1 MSFDPWPALLCRIVV
16 QAVSIMSLRGHHN
29 STSTL
34 VETAS
39 FLVVRLGG
47 GYFALPA
54 DGVRG
59 VLTQEEAGNE
69 EAVTATGTVYRLVDL
84 AQRLSVVTDLS
95 GLEMR
100 TVLYSSGHSHGAIR
114 VEQVVGLTDLERKDC
129 FPLPP
134 QFQCDE
140 RNWFGGMM
148 LYQDQLVLIVNPAWA
163 LGELAEVVPAS
174 VGRVDRMIAVTPAAV
189 GGSC

>member
-1 MSFDPWPALLCRIVV
+1 
-16 QAVSIMSLRGHHN
+16 MSLRGHHN
-29 STSTL
+29 STNVL

-39 FLVVRLGG
+39 FLVVRLGVS
-47 GYFALPA
+47 YVALPA

-59 VLTQEEAGNE
+59 VLTREEAGNE
-69 EAVTATGTVYRLVDL
+69 QAVTVAGTIYQPVDL

-100 TVLYSSGHSHGAIR
+100 TVLYSNGHSYGAIR
-114 VEQVVGLTDLERKDC
+114 VEQVVALTDVERKDC
-129 FPLPP
+129 LPLPP

-148 LYQDQLVLIVNPAWA
+148 LYQDQLVLLVNPSWV
-163 LGELAEVVPAS
+163 LGDLAEVVLAS
-174 VGRVDRMIAVTPAAV
+174 VGQAEQMVAVTPAAV
-189 GGSC
+189 GESC